1 MPMKRQFPS
10 APAQLPGEM
19 PDLLRRLADLWAQ
32 DTARPRPSPSVLE
45 HWDSLIARW
54 SDDPS
59 LPLLV
64 RKPANNRGA
73 VLVNGAGRKIIP
85 TDNSPAQW
93 AFALAVLGDTPS
105 LDWVREQLAADTI
118 PMAMILK
125 ASERANAH
133 HRCTPN
139 HCANPNAAGWKV
151 AHIINVGLAS
161 STALEQMPEAQL
173 REHFVRLM
181 SPDNMFVVPSR
192 YAGLGELPEFC
203 EELQKVLRR

>member
-1 MPMKRQFPS
+1 MKRQFPS
-10 APAQLPGEM
+10 APERLPGEM

-32 DTARPRPSPSVLE
+32 HPARPRPAPAVLE

-54 SDDPS
+54 SDDRS

-73 VLVNGAGRKIIP
+73 VLVNGGGRKIVP

-105 LDWVREQLAADTI
+105 LEWVHEQLAVDAI

-125 ASERANAH
+125 ATERTNANY
-133 HRCTPN
+133 RCTLN
-139 HCANPNAAGWKV
+139 RCANPNAAGWKV
-151 AHIINVGLAS
+151 AHIANVGLAS
-161 STALEQMPEAQL
+161 STALERMPEAQL
-173 REHFVRLM
+173 RDHFVRLM
-181 SPDNMFVVPSR
+181 SPGNMFVVPSA
-192 YAGLGELPEFC
+192 YAALGELPEFC
-203 EELQKVLRR
+203 EELQKVLRPH

>member
-1 MPMKRQFPS
+1 
-10 APAQLPGEM
+10 
-19 PDLLRRLADLWAQ
+19 
-32 DTARPRPSPSVLE
+32 VLD

-73 VLVNGAGRKIIP
+73 VLVNGVGRKIIP

-105 LDWVREQLAADTI
+105 LARVHEQLAADAI

-125 ASERANAH
+125 STERAGAQY
-133 HRCTPN
+133 RCTLN
-139 HCANPNAAGWKV
+139 RCANPNAAGWKV
-151 AHIINVGLAS
+151 AHIVNVGLVS
-161 STALEQMPEAQL
+161 SGVVEQMPEARL

-181 SPDNMFVVPSR
+181 SPGNMFVVPGQ
-192 YAGLGELPEFC
+192 YAGVGEVPEFC
-203 EELQKVLRR
+203 EELQRVLRR